1 MKRISRLALAVAT
14 VGAVVAAG
22 TTVTADAVSGGA
34 PLAAGTYGYV
44 ARLTNST
51 ASCSGAL
58 IDPQWVITASACFPS
73 AAPGT
78 PADPI
83 TVTFAAGGPAAHVT
97 RLVAHSDRDVVLAKL
112 DNPVAITPV
121 PLATIGPVTGET
133 LQVAGFGRT
142 ATEWIPDQPRV
153 APFTAGAATG
163 ALLPLTS
170 SAGVD
175 TCKGDAGGP
184 AVRDVNGHQE
194 LVAINHLSFQ
204 HGCLDSTETRQGT
217 TDTRVYDLASWIAQT
232 RDTERDLHLFPLAAG
247 VVWHN
252 VLPAHGTTW
261 QHLDAIATNV
271 SYVASGTMAN
281 GDIALATISNQAL
294 SLRFGHRDGTWTAP
308 TVIDNG
314 IAAVT
319 LGADTDGDLHVFPL
333 AMNGVVWHN
342 ILKTD
347 GTWQR
352 LDAVTTNVQALTS
365 TSWSDGSGTLVTVS
379 DGTLSWNT
387 EESNHCGE
395 CTGPGAWIGP
405 HAIDTGVTSAAY
417 VWLPTGDDHVFPLA
431 AGVVWHNVYKP
442 DGTVQRLPEVARNAS
457 SVAAIALGNGDVYV
471 TTISGGNV
479 SQTVEHPDGT
489 ATGPTV
495 IDSGGSVTQ
504 EALTLA

>member
-1 MKRISRLALAVAT
+1 M
-14 VGAVVAAG
+14 AAG
-22 TTVTADAVSGGA
+22 TTVTADAVSGGTT
-34 PLAAGTYGYV
+34 PAAGTYGYV
-44 ARLTNST
+44 ARLTNGT
-51 ASCSGAL
+51 AGCSGAL

-73 AAPGT
+73 AAPGK
-78 PADPI
+78 PSAPI
-83 TVTFAAGGPAAHVT
+83 TVTFAGGAQVQHVT
-97 RLVAHSDRDVVLAKL
+97 WLVQHADRDVVLAKL

-121 PLATIGPVTGET
+121 PLAATGPVTGET

-142 ATEWIPDQPRV
+142 TTDWVPDQPRV

-163 ALLPLTS
+163 ALLPLS
-170 SAGVD
+170 SSTGVD
-175 TCKGDAGGP
+175 ACKGDAGGP
-184 AVRDVNGHQE
+184 AIRDTSGQ
-194 LVAINHLSFQ
+194 LVAITHLSFQ
-204 HGCLDSTETRQGT
+204 HGCLGSTETRQGIS
-217 TDTRVYDLASWIAQT
+217 DTRVDDLAPWIAQT
-232 RDTERDLHLFPLAAG
+232 RDTYRDRDLHLFPLAAG

-252 VLPAHGTTW
+252 VLPAHGTVW

-352 LDAVTTNVQALTS
+352 LDAVASNVQALTS

-379 DGTLSWNT
+379 DGTLSKNT
-387 EESNHCGE
+387 ENSNHCGE
-395 CTGPGAWIGP
+395 CTGPGTWIGA
-405 HAIDTGVTSAAY
+405 HALDTGVTSAAY

-431 AGVVWHNVYKP
+431 TGVVWHNVYKP

-479 SQTVEHPDGT
+479 SQTVEHADGT

>member
-1 MKRISRLALAVAT
+1 MKRISRSALAVVA
-14 VGAVVAAG
+14 VGAVVTGG
-22 TTVTADAVSGGA
+22 TTVTADAVSGGT
-34 PLAAGTYGYV
+34 PPAAGTYGYV

-51 ASCSGAL
+51 VSCSGAL
-58 IDPQWVITASACFPS
+58 IDPQWVITAGACFQRATPG
-73 AAPGT
+73 APT
-78 PADPI
+78 DPI
-83 TVTFAAGGPAAHVT
+83 TVTFGAGGPASHVT
-97 RLVAHSDRDVVLAKL
+97 WLVQHADRDVVLAKL

-121 PLATIGPVTGET
+121 PLATTGPVTGET

-142 ATEWIPDQPRV
+142 ATEWVPDQPRV
-153 APFTAGAATG
+153 APFTAGALNG
-163 ALLPLTS
+163 SLLPLSS

-184 AVRDVNGHQE
+184 AVRGSSGQ
-194 LVAINHLSFQ
+194 LVAITHLSFQ
-204 HGCLDSTETRQGT
+204 HGCFGSTETRQGT
-217 TDTRVYDLASWIAQT
+217 SDTRVDDLATWIAQT
-232 RDTERDLHLFPLAAG
+232 RDTYRDRDLHLFPLAAG

-252 VLPAHGTTW
+252 VLPAHSSTW
-261 QHLDAIATNV
+261 QHLDAIARNV

-281 GDIALATISNQAL
+281 GDIALATISNGDM

-308 TVIDNG
+308 TVIDHN

-319 LGADTDGDLHVFPL
+319 LGADTNGDLHVFPL
-333 AMNGVVWHN
+333 ALNGVVWHN
-342 ILKTD
+342 VLKTD

-352 LDAVTTNVQALTS
+352 FDAVATNVQALTS
-365 TSWSDGSGTLVTVS
+365 TSWNDGSGTLVTVS
-379 DGTLSWNT
+379 DGTLSENT

-395 CTGPGAWIGP
+395 CTGPGAWIGA

-417 VWLPTGDDHVFPLA
+417 VHTGDDHVFPLA
-431 AGVVWHNVYKP
+431 SGVVWHNVYRQ
-442 DGTVQRLPEVARNAS
+442 DGTVQRLPEVARNVS
-457 SVAAIALGNGDVYV
+457 SVAAIALGNKDIYV

-495 IDSGGSVTQ
+495 IDSGGTVTQ